1 MHVATRIVG
10 VSFAL
15 LLAGCHTG
23 PARAHH
29 PNLVVFLVDDL
40 GWQDLSEPFHSER
53 TPWNDRY
60 HTPNVERL
68 CRAGMKFT
76 QAYAHTVCTPS
87 RVSLMT
93 GSAAARHGVTHWT
106 LQRDT
111 PTDREMQTL
120 RRADWN
126 VNGLSPDPTIPHTY
140 TAPTLPQRLHDV
152 GYQTILV
159 GKAHLGAIGT
169 PGAEPR
175 HLGFDVDIAGHAA
188 GAPSSYL
195 AKSGFLREP
204 NDTIWQVPGL
214 AKYHGQDLFLTDV
227 LTTEAL
233 AAADVPR
240 TAGQPFCLYLAH
252 YAVHAPLDADER
264 FVPQYRAAGLPE
276 PEARYAALVHGMD
289 ASLGRVLDWLD
300 LHHLTDDTVVVFASD
315 NGGLSAH
322 ARSGPKH
329 THNAPLRS
337 GKGSAYEGGV
347 RVPLVFCWP
356 GHVPANVTSPLPVQ
370 LEDLFPTLCELAGAD
385 PRCADGTSVTATVR
399 GGAEPAHPLFWH
411 HPHLWGA
418 DGPGIE
424 PYSAVR
430 DGDWK
435 LIWFYTDGR
444 AELYDLA
451 HDVGE
456 AHDLAAAR
464 PELAARL
471 RAMLRAQL
479 AATNAQLPQRRD
491 GAPLPMP

>member
-1 MHVATRIVG
+1 MRAITRIAG

-15 LLAGCHTG
+15 LMAACHTA
-23 PARAHH
+23 PRRAHQ
-29 PNLVVFLVDDL
+29 PNIVVFFVDDL

-68 CRAGMKFT
+68 SRAGMKFT

-87 RVSLMT
+87 RVSLLT

-111 PTDREMQTL
+111 PTDREMKTL
-120 RRADWN
+120 QRADWN
-126 VNGLSPDPTIPHTY
+126 MNGLSPDPGIPHTY

-159 GKAHLGAIGT
+159 GKAHFGAIDT
-169 PGAEPR
+169 PGADPR
-175 HLGFDVDIAGHAA
+175 NLGFDVNIAGHAA

-195 AKSGFLREP
+195 AKAGFLREP
-204 NDTIWQVPGL
+204 KDAIWQVPGL
-214 AKYHGQDLFLTDV
+214 DKYHGQDLFLTDV

-233 AAADVPR
+233 AAAEVPR
-240 TAGQPFCLYLAH
+240 AAGQPFFLYFAH
-252 YAVHAPLDADER
+252 YAVHAPFDADDR
-264 FVPQYRAAGLPE
+264 FVQRYREAGLAE

-289 ASLGRVLDWLD
+289 ASLGGVLDWLD
-300 LHHLTDDTVVVFASD
+300 RNHLADDTVIVFASD
-315 NGGLSAH
+315 NGGLSAS
-322 ARSGPKH
+322 ARGGEKH

-356 GHVPANVTSPLPVQ
+356 GHVPADAVRSLPVQ
-370 LEDLFPTLCELAGAD
+370 LEDLFPTLCELAAAD
-385 PRCADGTSVTATVR
+385 PSCADGKSVAATVL
-399 GGAEPAHPLFWH
+399 GGEQPGHPLFWH
-411 HPHLWGA
+411 HPHLWGSN
-418 DGPGIE
+418 GPGIE

-430 DGDWK
+430 EGDWK

-451 HDVGE
+451 HDIGE
-456 AHDLAAAR
+456 TRNLAAQQ
-464 PELAARL
+464 PEITAAL
-471 RAMLRAQL
+471 RKQLREQL
-479 AATNAQLPQRRD
+479 AATGARLPQRRD